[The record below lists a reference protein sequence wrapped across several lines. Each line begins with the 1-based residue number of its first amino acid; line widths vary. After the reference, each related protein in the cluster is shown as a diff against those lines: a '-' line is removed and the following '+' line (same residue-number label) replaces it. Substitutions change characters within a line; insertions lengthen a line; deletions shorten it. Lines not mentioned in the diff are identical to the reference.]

1 MPRRGRFSINR
12 SVLRLV
18 NRLQIAYLEN
28 ISLTVSDLAFVG
40 RGQCFP
46 GRPPAHRSSPK
57 GHCRGSR
64 FSAPVQL
71 AMLLC
76 SPGFAFSSQR
86 WGPRGAAGAGGCR
99 RARSSL
105 GLAPGRPQ
113 RPASRARSPPEGP
126 RSPTYSCVQAA
137 PAPQRAPQAL
147 KDEVPQLFVASPV
160 PQSPG
165 MMHGIVSVP

>member
-1 MPRRGRFSINR
+1 MGQRHPRTVTHTVDVTVHESGRVVSAASRGPARHRPPEASAHVCRTRAAPRSRTRTRLVGFCPGLGMPRRGRFSINR

-86 WGPRGAAGAGGCR
+86 WGPRGAARAEGGAAG
-99 RARSSL
+99 
-105 GLAPGRPQ
+105 GLAP
-113 RPASRARSPPEGP
+113 
-126 RSPTYSCVQAA
+126 V
-137 PAPQRAPQAL
+137 
-147 KDEVPQLFVASPV
+147 
-160 PQSPG
+160 
-165 MMHGIVSVP
+165 